1 MSLWRSP
8 RRLSFFLLWPSA
20 HVSLSS
26 CFPAPWGV
34 RGAAGENAKA
44 EEQKGAFMKRK
55 KFFISLVAD
64 ALFVAGLVAIVVGI
78 ALAGHL
84 PAAVCVAGGESVGLG
99 LLLSTGN
106 RDGGENG

>member
-8 RRLSFFLLWPSA
+8 RRLSFSFFGCRFVFLFFLL
-20 HVSLSS
+20 
-26 CFPAPWGV
+26 FPGPVGSP
-34 RGAAGENAKA
+34 RGRRGERQSKK
-44 EEQKGAFMKRK
+44 QKGAFMKRK

-99 LLLSTGN
+99 LLLSAGS
-106 RDGGENG
+106 RDGGDGG

>member
-1 MSLWRSP
+1 MAAGKCFS
-8 RRLSFFLLWPSA
+8 FLLFPGPRGESA
-20 HVSLSS
+20 
-26 CFPAPWGV
+26 
-34 RGAAGENAKA
+34 GAAGENAKA

-64 ALFVAGLVAIVVGI
+64 AFFVAGLVAIVVGI

-106 RDGGENG
+106 RDGGEDG

>member
-1 MSLWRSP
+1 
-8 RRLSFFLLWPSA
+8 
-20 HVSLSS
+20 
-26 CFPAPWGV
+26 
-34 RGAAGENAKA
+34 
-44 EEQKGAFMKRK
+44 MKRK

-84 PAAVCVAGGESVGLG
+84 PAAVGVAGGESVGLG